1 MNINEIPQFKAT
13 VLSHINAGELHDAFS
28 KLKSMA
34 NDVPDYYTLSKLET
48 LEETY
53 KYMISYA
60 VDGSEDSER
69 DKIYTQIKDDLS
81 KLCLYITKDITAKN
95 STLLYYSTYRYLK
108 SNNKNI
114 ENLIASIAE
123 QQSIIDLY
131 NSQDSIDQSVSIQN
145 RRKYD
150 DICSDLFKAIWVNE
164 LSSSNCTYLKDFFSN
179 PKTDDSLLCLIACAL
194 MLNCNNEFNEN
205 SATLLFD
212 LYEFHKNKDSAIK
225 ILVCLLITLY
235 INSVKLINS
244 HNITLRIQNLISE
257 QSIKDDIRNVF
268 LQLIR
273 SRGTE
278 KIKQKVQTELNP
290 KFFKLDPELRKK
302 LQSESFDDPEA
313 FASNP
318 DWQEM
323 LDKSGIADKMMELN
337 KMQMEGSDVFLASFA
352 KLKDFPFF
360 SNISNWFLP
369 FDNKQAD
376 VASLLKGQS
385 NALISLINK
394 AGAFCDSDIYSFI
407 MSLASVPEQQ
417 RNMMLG
423 GFDDQNSQ
431 LMEMESAKLP
441 NTKEVRKNIANR
453 FIQNLYRF
461 FNLFPRKSEFC
472 YSRINPFRTSLNLFD
487 IPYIKDFI
495 SDIDS
500 LKLIGEF
507 YFNQEL
513 FTDAL
518 NIFRQIELID
528 GPSATV
534 YQKIGFCYEKI
545 QDFDKA
551 AEYYDKVSL
560 IKNNDVWTLKHLASC
575 YRQSG
580 NIERAINIYSAILE
594 LDNENIAITKAIG
607 ICLME
612 SKRYEEAL
620 KFFYKAEYIAPQ
632 GVKSIRPIAWC
643 SFLAR
648 NYEQSINYYN
658 KIINTS
664 EKKDANDFINRGHA
678 YLTEGN
684 SSKALEN
691 YITAAKI
698 TGIDSAIASINN
710 DRHYLVER
718 NVDNQI
724 VTFITE
730 KIKYDYHN

>member
-13 VLSHINAGELHDAFS
+13 VLSHINTGELHDAFS

-53 KYMISYA
+53 KYMIRYA

-69 DKIYTQIKDDLS
+69 DKIYAKIKEDLS
-81 KLCLYITKDITAKN
+81 KFCFSLTKDITAKN

-131 NSQDSIDQSVSIQN
+131 NSQDSIDQNVSIQN
-145 RRKYD
+145 RRKFD
-150 DICSDLFKAIWVNE
+150 DLCSDMFKSIWVNE
-164 LSSSNCTYLKDFFSN
+164 LNATNCEYIKDFASN
-179 PKTDDSLLCLIACAL
+179 QKTDDSLLCLIACAL
-194 MLNCNNEFNEN
+194 MLNCNNNFNEE
-205 SATLLFD
+205 AAILLFD
-212 LYEFHKNKDSAIK
+212 LYEAHKNKDTAIK

-235 INSVKLINS
+235 LNRNNITGS
-244 HNITLRIQNLISE
+244 HNVILRIQNLISE
-257 QSIKDDIRNVF
+257 QNIKDDIRNVF

-278 KIKQKVQTELNP
+278 KIKQKVQNELNP
-290 KFFKLDPELRKK
+290 KFFKLDPELKKK
-302 LQSESFDDPEA
+302 LQSESLDDPEA

-323 LDKSGIADKMMELN
+323 LDKSGITDKMMELN

-352 KLKDFPFF
+352 KLKNFPFF

-376 VASLLKGQS
+376 VASLLKGQN

-431 LMEMESAKLP
+431 LMEMESEKLP
-441 NTKEVRKNIANR
+441 NPKETRKNIANR

-461 FNLFPRKSEFC
+461 YNLFPRKSEFC
-472 YSRINPFRTSLNLFD
+472 HSKANPFQTSLNLFD
-487 IPYIKDFI
+487 IPFIKDFI
-495 SDIDS
+495 SDKDS

-513 FTDAL
+513 YADAL
-518 NIFRQIELID
+518 KIFRQIESIE

-534 YQKIGFCYEKI
+534 FQKIGFCYEKF
-545 QDFDKA
+545 QDFKAA

-560 IKNNDVWTLKHLASC
+560 IKNNDIWTLKHLAAC
-575 YRQSG
+575 YRQGG
-580 NIERAINIYSAILE
+580 NIEKAINTYSSILE

-607 ICLME
+607 VCLME
-612 SKRYEEAL
+612 ANRYDEAL
-620 KFFYKAEYIAPQ
+620 KFFFKAEYLAPQ
-632 GVKSIRPIAWC
+632 GAKSIRPIAWC
-643 SFLAR
+643 SFLAE
-648 NYEQSINYYN
+648 NYEQSIEYYN
-658 KIINTS
+658 KIINTA
-664 EKKDANDFINRGHA
+664 EINNANDYINRGHA
-678 YLTEGN
+678 YLTNGN
-684 SSKALEN
+684 NAKAVEN
-691 YITAAKI
+691 YLTAAKVA
-698 TGIDSAIASINN
+698 GLDMAIASINN
-710 DRHYLVER
+710 DRHYLTDR
-718 NVDNQI
+718 NIDNQI
-724 VTFITE
+724 VTFIIE
-730 KIKYDYHN
+730 KMKYDYQN